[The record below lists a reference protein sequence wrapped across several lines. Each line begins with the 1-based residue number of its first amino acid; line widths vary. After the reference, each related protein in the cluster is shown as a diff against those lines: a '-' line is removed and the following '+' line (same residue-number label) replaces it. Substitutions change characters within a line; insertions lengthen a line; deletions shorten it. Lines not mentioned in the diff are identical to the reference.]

1 MTALDTFYLVIKVK
15 SESGC
20 DIVSVIDC
28 YADICINKFYYQLL
42 NYQLDMSFI
51 PVMVNIVSIRD

>member
-28 YADICINKFYYQLL
+28 YADICINKFYYK
-42 NYQLDMSFI
+42 LDMSFI
-51 PVMVNIVSIRD
+51 PVMVNIVSLRD